1 MRIETVRTLIKAR
14 LVAAAVLVASLCAA
28 AGYAQPSFAGR
39 FTLPYEVNWG
49 KNVLPAGNY
58 RIIMEPLGSKTTIES
73 ADGKIAFFAPMPIP
87 QDSKGGT
94 TGLVVVLYGNQRFV
108 RALNLPHNGVSL
120 VYQPGTRA
128 EREMLAKANGVDTV
142 PLLTGSK

>member
-58 RIIMEPLGSKTTIES
+58 RIIMEQLGTKTTIES
-73 ADGKIAFFAPMPIP
+73 ADGKIAFFVPMPIP

-94 TGLVVVLYGNQRFV
+94 TGLVVVLHGNERFV

-120 VYQPGTRA
+120 VYQPATRA

>member
-14 LVAAAVLVASLCAA
+14 LVAAAVLMASLCAA

-58 RIIMEPLGSKTTIES
+58 RIIMEQVERTTTVES
-73 ADGKIAFFAPMPIP
+73 ADGKIRFFTPIPIP

-94 TGLVVVLYGNQRFV
+94 TGLVVVLHGNERFV
-108 RALNLPHNGVSL
+108 RALNLPHNGMSL
-120 VYQPGTRA
+120 VYQPATRA
-128 EREMLAKANGVDTV
+128 EREMLAKADGVDTV

>member
-14 LVAAAVLVASLCAA
+14 LVAAAVLVASLWAA

-49 KNVLPAGNY
+49 KTVLHAGNY
-58 RIIMEPLGSKTTIES
+58 RIIVEQSEKTTTVES
-73 ADGKIAFFAPMPIP
+73 ADGKIRFFTPVPIP

-94 TGLVVVLYGNQRFV
+94 TGLVVVLYGNERFV

-120 VYQPGTRA
+120 VYQPATRA
-128 EREMLAKANGVDTV
+128 EREMLAKADGVDTV

>member
-1 MRIETVRTLIKAR
+1 MRIEAVRTLIKAR
-14 LVAAAVLVASLCAA
+14 LVAAAVLVVSLCAA

-49 KNVLPAGNY
+49 KNVLPAGDY
-58 RIIMEPLGSKTTIES
+58 RIIMEQLGTKTTIES
-73 ADGKIAFFAPMPIP
+73 ADGKIAFFTPIPIP
-87 QDSKGGT
+87 QNSKGGT
-94 TGLVVVLYGNQRFV
+94 TGLVVVLHGNERFV

-120 VYQPGTRA
+120 VYQPATRA
-128 EREMLAKANGVDTV
+128 EREMLAKADGVDTV

>member
-14 LVAAAVLVASLCAA
+14 LVAAAVLIASLCAA
-28 AGYAQPSFAGR
+28 AGYAQPSFVGR

-58 RIIMEPLGSKTTIES
+58 RIIMEVLGTKTTIES
-73 ADGKIAFFAPMPIP
+73 EDGKIAFFAAMPTP
-87 QDSKGGT
+87 QTSEGGT
-94 TGLVVVLYGNQRFV
+94 TGLVVVLHGNERFV

-120 VYQPGTRA
+120 VYQPATRA
-128 EREMLAKANGVDTV
+128 EREMLAKADGVDTV
-142 PLLTGSK
+142 PLLTGRK

>member
-14 LVAAAVLVASLCAA
+14 LVAAAVLVISLCAA

-58 RIIMEPLGSKTTIES
+58 RIIIEQVQRTTTVES
-73 ADGKIAFFAPMPIP
+73 ADGKIRFYTPIPIP

-94 TGLVVVLYGNQRFV
+94 TGLVVVLHGNERFV

-120 VYQPGTRA
+120 VYQPATRA
-128 EREMLAKANGVDTV
+128 EQEMLAKANGTDTV
-142 PLLTGSK
+142 PVLTGSR

>member
-1 MRIETVRTLIKAR
+1 MTIETVRTLIKAR
-14 LVAAAVLVASLCAA
+14 LVAAAVLVVSLCAA

-49 KNVLPAGNY
+49 KTVLRAGNY
-58 RIIMEPLGSKTTIES
+58 QIIIDQAERTTTVES
-73 ADGKIAFFAPMPIP
+73 ADGKIRFFTTIPIP

-94 TGLVVVLYGNQRFV
+94 TGLIVVLHGNERFV
-108 RALNLPHNGVSL
+108 RALNLPHNGMSL
-120 VYQPGTRA
+120 VYQPATPA
-128 EREMLAKANGVDTV
+128 EREMLAKADGVDTV

>member
-1 MRIETVRTLIKAR
+1 MTIETVRTLIKAR
-14 LVAAAVLVASLCAA
+14 LVAAALLVVSLCVA

-58 RIIMEPLGSKTTIES
+58 RIIMEQLGTKTTIES
-73 ADGKIAFFAPMPIP
+73 ADGKISFFTPIPIP
-87 QDSKGGT
+87 QESKGGT
-94 TGLVVVLYGNQRFV
+94 TGLVVVLHGNEHFV

-120 VYQPGTRA
+120 VYQPATRA
-128 EREMLAKANGVDTV
+128 EREMLAKADGVDTV